1 MLVDLKYYQ
10 VDLPEF
16 SGPLD
21 LLLHLIERDELD
33 VTAISLVAVT
43 DQYLEHLDRL
53 DRDRVEHMA
62 DFLVVAARLLVI
74 KSRALLPQPEGL
86 YGDEEEEDPAEALAR
101 QLRRYKRFREAAAW
115 LDRRQQAGLRTHV
128 RVAPPPHLEA
138 TLDLDGVTILTL
150 TQALHGALERNI
162 HLEDEVA
169 SVVER
174 RTLTIETQID
184 SLRRHLGLMGR
195 VLFDQL
201 LSDERSKAE
210 VSVTL
215 LAVLELVK
223 RREVQAEQELL
234 FGPIEIAKLK
244 AP

>member
-16 SGPLD
+16 NGPLD

-43 DQYLEHLDRL
+43 DQYLEHLGRL
-53 DRDRVEHMA
+53 KRDRVEHMA
-62 DFLVVAARLLVI
+62 DFLVVAARLLLI
-74 KSRALLPQPEGL
+74 KSRALLPQPEAPF
-86 YGDEEEEDPAEALAR
+86 GDEDEEDPAEALAR

-115 LDRRQQAGLRTHV
+115 LDGRQQAGLRTHV
-128 RVAPPPHLEA
+128 RVAPPPRLEA
-138 TLDLDGVTILTL
+138 ILDLDGVTIVALA
-150 TQALHGALERNI
+150 QALQGALERSG
-162 HLEDEVA
+162 HLDDEVA

-174 RTLTIETQID
+174 RTLTIESQID
-184 SLRRHLGLMGR
+184 SLRRHLGLTGR
-195 VLFDQL
+195 ILFDHL
-201 LSDERSKAE
+201 LSEERSKAE

-223 RREVQAEQELL
+223 RREIQAEQESL
-234 FGPIEIAKLK
+234 FGPIEIARL
-244 AP
+244 